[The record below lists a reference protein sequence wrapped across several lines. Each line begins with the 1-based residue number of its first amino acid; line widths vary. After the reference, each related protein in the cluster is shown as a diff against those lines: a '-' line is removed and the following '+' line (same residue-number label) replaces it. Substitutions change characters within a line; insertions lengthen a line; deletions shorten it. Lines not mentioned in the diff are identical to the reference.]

1 METKLIIFS
10 LVVISSYLLLIY
22 ILFKKLP
29 SVSQSFYELEERYG
43 KRYTWLFTV
52 ALVLYAFPL
61 MVAGLNM
68 TIDNTFQFLMFI
80 APMGII
86 FIAVAPRFMETLT
99 KSVHFGGAGI
109 GIVAGLLS
117 ILLTFNQ
124 PYILMLCLFLIA
136 LIGWSKLSNKIY
148 WLEIVAIYTI
158 PLTMIYTLQTQ

>member
-1 METKLIIFS
+1 METKLIILS

-22 ILFKKLP
+22 ILFKELP
-29 SVSQSFYELEERYG
+29 SVSQSYYEFEKRYG
-43 KRYTWLFTV
+43 SRYTWLFTI

-61 MVAGLNM
+61 MVAGLSM
-68 TIDNTFQFLMFI
+68 TDGNTFQFLMFI

-86 FIAVAPRFMETLT
+86 FTAVAPRFMETLT
-99 KSVHFGGAGI
+99 KSVHFGGAGT

-124 PYILMLCLFLIA
+124 PYIMMLCLFLIA

-148 WLEIVAIYTI
+148 WLEFVAIYAI
-158 PLTMIYTLQTQ
+158 PLVMLYSALVK